1 MLKLLQEVEGF
12 ATFTNRRPQARQTGA
27 LLLQLRPIRFRGANA
42 PAKRIL
48 RINMQ
53 EPPDIPHE
61 VPIRHISGQP
71 AV

>member
-12 ATFTNRRPQARQTGA
+12 ATFTNRRPQSRQAGA

-42 PAKRIL
+42 PAKRTL
-48 RINMQ
+48 RIDMQ

-61 VPIRHISGQP
+61 VPIRRLTAKP
-71 AV
+71 L